1 MAKESRSFSA
11 EEPFCAAKDEPPP
24 YSEKLDYLGNA
35 AGPPEYG
42 SVATQP
48 YPAVQQQYGYGVTQG
63 YNPAPLTM
71 QPPIHQVRSGRV
83 NWKSV
88 YVFISGRQ
96 HHDSRKIIT

>member
-1 MAKESRSFSA
+1 MAKESRSFFA

-24 YSEKLDYLGNA
+24 YSEKLDYLGN

-63 YNPAPLTM
+63 YSPAPLTM
-71 QPPIHQVRSGRV
+71 QPSLPPLHQVRSG
-83 NWKSV
+83 
-88 YVFISGRQ
+88 
-96 HHDSRKIIT
+96 